1 MAKTLTLRDVP
12 DTVVRALRQRA
23 KRNDRSMQKEILS
36 LLQGAVVDRAS
47 LAQQLDALRSSADT
61 RMTVDEIH
69 AAIEEGR
76 P

>member
-12 DTVVRALRQRA
+12 ESVVRALRQRA

-36 LLQGAVVDRAS
+36 LLQSAVVDRAS
-47 LAQQLDALRSSADT
+47 LVQQLDGLRSSTKT